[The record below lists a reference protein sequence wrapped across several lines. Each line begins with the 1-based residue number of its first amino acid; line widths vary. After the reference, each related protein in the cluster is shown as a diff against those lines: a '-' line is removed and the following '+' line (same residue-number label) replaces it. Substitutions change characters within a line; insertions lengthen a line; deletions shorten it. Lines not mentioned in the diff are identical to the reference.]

1 MRCVCGKKMSPAKV
15 SLRGF
20 VLDGYKCACG
30 EETFNP
36 YDVERVRL
44 ALHENVKARKVAN
57 SLVVTLPK
65 GFAKLAKISE
75 GDSLKWTVAKDRL
88 ILEKSAA

>member
-1 MRCVCGKKMSPAKV
+1 MNPAKV

-20 VLDGYKCACG
+20 ILDGYKCVCG

-65 GFAKLAKISE
+65 GFANLAKISE

>member
-1 MRCVCGKKMSPAKV
+1 MKPAKV

-30 EETFNP
+30 
-36 YDVERVRL
+36 ERVRL

-65 GFAKLAKISE
+65 GFAKLAKITE
-75 GDSLKWTVAKDRL
+75 GDSLKWIVAKDRL